1 MEYLHTKK
9 EEHILHVLLDRG
21 KSNAMELDLV
31 NALIQV
37 LEEAESD
44 PSVEGLILSGKE
56 GFFSSGLDL
65 ITLFS
70 YDQVQMKNFWSR
82 FMTLIKKFV
91 AFSKP
96 AVAAITGHSPA
107 GGCVLALCCDY
118 RLMVDGDYVLGL
130 NEVPVG
136 IVVPTPIFTLY
147 SFWLGKGHAYRSLL
161 EGRLFKPQ
169 EALGI
174 GLVDEVVSFDR
185 IQTAA
190 VRRVKSVMQFER
202 NAWRMT
208 KMNLRSELI
217 QAMEQDH
224 EHAVAQVLNQWW
236 KPATRDVLQ
245 TIITNLTQKTAK

>member
-1 MEYLHTKK
+1 MGYLHTKK

-21 KSNAMELDLV
+21 KSNAMDLELV
-31 NALIQV
+31 NELIQV
-37 LEEAESD
+37 LDEAESD
-44 PSVEGLILSGKE
+44 PSIEGLILSGKE

-70 YDQVQMKNFWSR
+70 YDQVQMKAFWSR
-82 FMTLIKKFV
+82 FMALIKKFV

-96 AVAAITGHSPA
+96 SVAAITGHSPA

-118 RLMVDGDYVLGL
+118 RLMAEGDYIIGL

-136 IVVPTPIFTLY
+136 IVVPFPIFTLY

-169 EALGI
+169 EALSL

-190 VRRVKSVMQFER
+190 IRRVKSVMQFEK
-202 NAWRMT
+202 NAWRIT
-208 KMNLRSELI
+208 KVNLRKELI
-217 QAMEQDH
+217 QVMEQDH
-224 EHAVAQVLNQWW
+224 EDVIEQVLMQWW
-236 KPATRDVLQ
+236 KPATRDILQ
-245 TIITNLTQKTAK
+245 TIINNLTKNKDK